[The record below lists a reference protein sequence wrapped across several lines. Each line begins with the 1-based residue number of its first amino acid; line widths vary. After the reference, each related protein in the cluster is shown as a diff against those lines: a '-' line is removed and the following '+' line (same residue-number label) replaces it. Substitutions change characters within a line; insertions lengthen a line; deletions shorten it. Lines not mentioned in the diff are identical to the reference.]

1 FLEASPASEH
11 LFGPGQGDRYHFDL
25 PGYCSAS
32 LVAMDIGHIVN
43 LDLDTCALEDAYFS
57 NRRRNHRGEPDYG
70 RNASVIML
78 AP

>member
-1 FLEASPASEH
+1 
-11 LFGPGQGDRYHFDL
+11 
-25 PGYCSAS
+25 
-32 LVAMDIGHIVN
+32 MDIGHIVN